1 MSGAGIVKLLSY
13 FLEWLL
19 SYYQDTVEGIITML
33 SSGQTDGALMWLMK
47 SWKSLF
53 IALIVCGIIL
63 NIVIFVARWKPYWW
77 WFAKKRMIV
86 NDELLNKRKKSKKNT
101 TSHKRPAR
109 TPSTIVRRK
118 DASQT
123 LQLSTIAPVPA
134 RKTTAKSLFEEDADE
149 LLIPHKKNQRRA

>member
-86 NDELLNKRKKSKKNT
+86 DDALVEKRKKTSVHTNSSTAVKPSTYIPRRVNTSEHNRKAHRGGGNELTYEPDIMVTENDVLMTARKPKKA
-101 TSHKRPAR
+101 SHK
-109 TPSTIVRRK
+109 
-118 DASQT
+118 
-123 LQLSTIAPVPA
+123 
-134 RKTTAKSLFEEDADE
+134 
-149 LLIPHKKNQRRA
+149 